1 MVEPQDRDVIE
12 GRYTQAEPETAEQ
25 RVVHGQYTEG
35 EGHLGPDSEVVGAY
49 VGSEREGRPPLVRS
63 THLRSGNYPKAEHEG
78 ARSAAASEQEG

>member
-12 GRYTQAEPETAEQ
+12 GRYTQAEPETAEG

-63 THLRSGNYPKAEHEG
+63 THQRSGNYPKAQHEG
-78 ARSAAASEQEG
+78 AGAAAAPEKEG